1 MHSLAFST
9 TIKTRT
15 TSAARWLLNSLILT
29 LILTLSAATAA
40 AQPNWLDAD
49 GQPLPF
55 TSNAA
60 AVEFL
65 ANAEII
71 TQKQLND
78 GSNKPLKL
86 TLQRDG
92 ITAHAIFR
100 TVDHK
105 VNQRNL
111 PRQRRELRDS
121 YIFEVAA
128 FELSQMLGID
138 NVPPATL
145 RTLGGKRGSVQ
156 LWVENATSE
165 SRRIANQQQPKKPAS
180 WHRQKQ
186 ALALFDSL
194 IYNFD
199 RNTGNMLFDASGKLW
214 YVDHTRTFK
223 TLPALPWAANI
234 QICDEQFWNALRALE
249 PAQVRIRLSPY
260 LSPLQISTLLE
271 RRTRLVRKI
280 EQLIAERGI
289 DAVLYQ
295 AERLVPVQLASLD
308 H

>member
-1 MHSLAFST
+1 MHSFAFST
-9 TIKTRT
+9 AIP
-15 TSAARWLLNSLILT
+15 TSASNAARWLLTALILT
-29 LILTLSAATAA
+29 LAATTAA
-40 AQPNWLDAD
+40 AQSSWLDAD

-65 ANAEII
+65 ANAEVVA
-71 TQKQLND
+71 QKQLKD
-78 GSNKPLKL
+78 GTTKPLKL
-86 TLQRDG
+86 TLERDG

-100 TVDHK
+100 SVDHK
-105 VNQRNL
+105 VNQRNV

-145 RTLGGKRGSVQ
+145 RTLDGKRGSVQ
-156 LWVENATSE
+156 LWIENATSE
-165 SRRIANQQQPKKPAS
+165 SRRMAKGLQPQQPAS

-186 ALALFDSL
+186 ALAVFDSL

-223 TLPALPWAANI
+223 TLPELPWTANI
-234 QICDEQFWNALRALE
+234 QICDEQFWSALRALKPE
-249 PAQVRIRLSPY
+249 QVRAQLSPY
-260 LSPLQISTLLE
+260 LSPLQIRTLLV

-295 AERLVPVQLASLD
+295 GERPVPVQIASLGR
-308 H
+308 